1 MSEENKSVEETVVDN
16 AEANHSEMSDSEVST
31 ESATYIAE
39 SKKYRKRA
47 QEAELWKADR
57 LKQDKIAEEKRLAQ
71 IGEHKTIIANKD
83 KEIEEL
89 KPFKDRFLKWEQ
101 EEKERIMNQIP
112 EQERSKFDH
121 LQVEDLRNIV
131 KLNPVHNVQVDESRA
146 SARDTSVKPFS
157 AKSKDKAEQ
166 KKTWKDRINSYR

>member
-1 MSEENKSVEETVVDN
+1 MANYKAWNKGKRLTLKQKQKLSFRKK
-16 AEANHSEMSDSEVST
+16 DSEVFVINSNHP
-31 ESATYIAE
+31 
-39 SKKYRKRA
+39 RHRV
-47 QEAELWKADR
+47 
-57 LKQDKIAEEKRLAQ
+57 
-71 IGEHKTIIANKD
+71 
-83 KEIEEL
+83 
-89 KPFKDRFLKWEQ
+89 
-101 EEKERIMNQIP
+101 KERIMNQIP

-157 AKSKDKAEQ
+157 AKSKDKDEQ